1 MHSSQQS
8 WATRKARR
16 CFNEVK
22 KRAAEGAAGAGGD
35 GAGDGDGAGEERPR
49 REPKLSPEIKEQLDQ
64 WREAKRAKDFTTA
77 DRIREEL
84 RAKGI
89 EPDSLREEG

>member
-1 MHSSQQS
+1 MHSLLQS

-22 KRAAEGAAGAGGD
+22 KRAADGAD

-49 REPKLSPEIKEQLDQ
+49 REPKLSPEIEEQLDQ